1 MLRVTDGIFICHFLS
16 LLDDFG
22 FEGTFLVVCRKG
34 KNGLLTRNYPSV
46 VMRFGEMCLQSDS
59 FRPKKQQ
66 KATKK

>member
-1 MLRVTDGIFICHFLS
+1 MVIDSFSICHFLS

-34 KNGLLTRNYPSV
+34 KDSLLTRNYPSV

-59 FRPKKQQ
+59 FRSKKQQ
-66 KATKK
+66 KAIKK